1 MSQSKRPEVVV
12 ITGAS
17 AGVGRATVRRF
28 ARDGARIGLVAR
40 GRDGLSEARREA
52 EDLGAT
58 ALVLPTDVADF
69 AQVSAAAEAVERE
82 LGPIDA
88 WINVAMV
95 SVFAPVMEIQP
106 EEYERVTRVTYLG
119 YVHGTLAALRHMVP
133 RDRGTIV
140 QASSALAYRSIP
152 LQSAYCAAKH
162 AIVGFTESLRT
173 ELLHD
178 KSHVHVSMVHLPALN
193 TPQFLWSKSR
203 LPNQAQPVPP
213 IFQPEVAAEALHFAA
228 HHRRR
233 SIDVGMPTVKAILG
247 NKVIPGLLDRYLAR
261 TGYASQQTSEP
272 KDPHRPD
279 NLWKPV
285 PGDFGAHGPFDARAR
300 PRSAELWLSLHRR
313 AVGLAAL
320 SAVGLA
326 ALGART
332 LRARRSRPWYRIPA
346 LRGW

>member
-1 MSQSKRPEVVV
+1 MRGYKRPEVVV

-28 ARDGARIGLVAR
+28 AREGARIGLVAR
-40 GRDGLSEARREA
+40 GRDGLEEARREA

-88 WINVAMV
+88 WINVAMA
-95 SVFAPVMEIQP
+95 SVFAPVKETQP

-119 YVHGTLAALRHMVP
+119 YVHGTLAALTHMLP

-173 ELLHD
+173 ELIHD
-178 KSHVHVSMVHLPALN
+178 RSHVHVSMVHLPALN

-203 LPNQAQPVPP
+203 LPNKAQPVPP
-213 IFQPEVAAEALHFAA
+213 IFQPEVAAEALHYAA

-233 SIDVGMPTVKAILG
+233 DIDVGLPTVKAILG
-247 NKVIPGLLDRYLAR
+247 NKIIPGLLDRYLAK
-261 TGYASQQTSEP
+261 TGYSSQQTCEP
-272 KDPHRPD
+272 RDPNRPD
-279 NLWKPV
+279 NLWNPV
-285 PGDFGAHGPFDARAR
+285 AGDFGAHGPFDARAR
-300 PRSAELWLSLHRR
+300 ARSTELWLSLHRGP
-313 AVGLAAL
+313 VGLAAL
-320 SAVGLA
+320 SALCLA
-326 ALGART
+326 GIGARRFAAR
-332 LRARRSRPWYRIPA
+332 RARPWWKI
-346 LRGW
+346 L